1 MINNKYRE
9 LEEKKDEMIDWAKD
23 AEAALLEKMVRERI
37 QNNFSSFEFSELL
50 GYSQYKLYTIMGA
63 RKAKLSA
70 ELLLRFCYLFGYDI
84 SQSNAFA
91 SSHTDLDKAT
101 YEVAAIISSFPPDAI
116 RSLAEG
122 LDIILGHLAKERGL
136 PTAPYRRLTA
146 AMKELGKCVQSKEEN
161 E

>member
-23 AEAALLEKMVRERI
+23 AEAALLEKMERERI

-70 ELLLRFCYLFGYDI
+70 ELLLRFCYLFRI
-84 SQSNAFA
+84 SHF
-91 SSHTDLDKAT
+91 HR
-101 YEVAAIISSFPPDAI
+101 IM
-116 RSLAEG
+116 AEG
-122 LDIILGHLAKERGL
+122 FLIQTIIKMQWNGF
-136 PTAPYRRLTA
+136 
-146 AMKELGKCVQSKEEN
+146 LGKT
-161 E
+161 